1 MRPLHQKPEARLLLL
16 PPELP
21 VPKFQFGQQVQWRG
35 FWGRYD
41 YGIVRGLQYWTPRMS
56 EELANNLDWVGWSY
70 LVEVDPSS
78 PTSNGIEDVQEADL
92 ELREV
97 QLR

>member
-1 MRPLHQKPEARLLLL
+1 MSTPSSTFLHL

-21 VPKFQFGQQVQWRG
+21 DPKFQFGQQVQWLTPQ
-35 FWGRYD
+35 GRWE

-56 EELANNLDWVGWSY
+56 EGLFQNLEWVGWSY
-70 LVEVDPSS
+70 LIEVDPVF
-78 PTSNGIEDVQEADL
+78 TFYGIEDVHEQDL

-97 QLR
+97 SSCTA